1 MNKSASLAYQNH
13 GLGGQLIAV
22 ARPNEITALPVSIAN
37 PVAIYQIIIC
47 QKLEYGS
54 IWRSRSSW
62 AEKGLA
68 LKCSLP
74 IGGRSVI
81 GSSRCSYFN
90 HRCPRFGV
98 IKQMV
103 AIRSDCNV
111 IHITTS
117 SVYWQVG

>member
-54 IWRSRSSW
+54 IWRSRSIW
-62 AEKGLA
+62 AENSLA
-68 LKCSLP
+68 LKFSLP
-74 IGGRSVI
+74 IAALSVI
-81 GSSRCSYFN
+81 GRSRCSYFN
-90 HRCPRFGV
+90 HRCPRIGC
-98 IKQMV
+98 I
-103 AIRSDCNV
+103 N
-111 IHITTS
+111 
-117 SVYWQVG
+117 QVTPL